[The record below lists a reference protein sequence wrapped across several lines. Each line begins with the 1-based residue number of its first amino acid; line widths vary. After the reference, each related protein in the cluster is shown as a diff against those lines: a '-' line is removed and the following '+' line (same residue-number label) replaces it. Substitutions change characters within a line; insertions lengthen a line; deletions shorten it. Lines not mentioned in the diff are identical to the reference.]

1 MGFSGR
7 YNSSLIVL
15 RIVTVGLC
23 VLLAGCSMAPKQENQ
38 KSGAPAA
45 PVSAAP
51 PSRNPAAKYVELVG
65 FRVKEKGPG
74 KLEIHFGVV
83 NHSEADLGEL
93 VLDVDLRT
101 TNAKPG
107 DPPLC
112 SFAAKV
118 GSVGPEELKPV
129 TVLVPT
135 KLRVYELPD
144 WQFLKADFQITEPK

>member
-1 MGFSGR
+1 M
-7 YNSSLIVL
+7 IVD

-23 VLLAGCSMAPKQENQ
+23 VLLAGCSTAPKQENQ
-38 KSGAPAA
+38 KSGAAA
-45 PVSAAP
+45 TSASPGP
-51 PSRNPAAKYVELVG
+51 PSKNPAARYVELVG

-83 NHSEADLGEL
+83 NHSEADLGDL

-101 TNAKPG
+101 SNAKPG

-112 SFAAKV
+112 SFPAKV
-118 GSVGPEELKPV
+118 GSVGPEELKQV
-129 TVLVPT
+129 TVVVPT